1 MEIKMNVR
9 YIAFLVCLLSA
20 FQSHSQSRV
29 KPGDNPFLLGINVP
43 VDYAKVSPENLENC
57 TKRTFYDVISELSS
71 VKQQSSV
78 TFSNVFGALD
88 DIYNNITTASNNNY
102 MLYWVSTD
110 SIVRAKG
117 LSGYQLLDSLST
129 AIRSDKVLY
138 DKMLRFKS
146 SKDYAE
152 LKGHKK
158 NLVDEMILEFE
169 HSGVNLNDKDLL
181 KFKTLTKE
189 ISELSAAYSSNM
201 NSSREILT
209 LDEKGAKG
217 LPEAFKTNYKA
228 GEGKYEIP
236 IINATN
242 EIVMSNAAL
251 EATRKAY
258 YIKFYNRAADK
269 NLSILDSLV
278 KKRDELAKVMGY
290 PTFAAYSQVPKMAN
304 NPKIVW
310 QFINDLISR
319 SKEKAKSDIQ
329 VLENEK
335 KAEFKNQ
342 KNTQL
347 QPWDIAFYKNQI
359 LQKKYQVNSETVR
372 EYFPMDQCLK
382 GMFEIYQKLLG
393 LEFRK
398 VNNPSVWHEEVEFY
412 EVYEGE
418 KLKGRFYMDLY
429 PRPNKETW
437 FYGVNLTSGKST
449 EKGYEIPVAML
460 LGNFTKP
467 SKTQPSLLTQ
477 KELKTLFH
485 EFGHIMNMM
494 SYHGEFSSQANSKA
508 DFTESMSQ
516 LFENWLWDY
525 DVLSTFAK
533 HYKSGEVL
541 PKATFDN
548 MKKAKNVASG
558 LTAMQFLIR
567 CLYDMNLYDKYNPI
581 APVKTDQLWK
591 DIDKQLGLMNL
602 YVENT
607 HQQASWIHI
616 NTHPFYMY
624 GYLWSEVYAL
634 DMFTEFEK
642 NGLIDQK
649 TGIRYRELI
658 LANGT
663 QRDIVKAVEEFLGR
677 PSDNKAYIK
686 SLGL

>member
-1 MEIKMNVR
+1 MKPKMNVH
-9 YIAFLVCLLSA
+9 YIALLCCVLTT
-20 FQSHSQSRV
+20 FQSQCQTKS
-29 KPGDNPFLLGINVP
+29 DNPFLVDINVP
-43 VDYAKVSPENLENC
+43 VDYAKVSPKHLEDY
-57 TKRTFYDVISELSS
+57 TKRTFSDVKTMLADM
-71 VKQQSSV
+71 KQQSSV
-78 TFSNVFGALD
+78 TFSNVFGTLD
-88 DIYNNITTASNNNY
+88 DIYNKISTASNNHY

-110 SIVRAKG
+110 SIIREKG

-129 AIRSDKVLY
+129 GIRSDKVLY
-138 DKMLRFKS
+138 AKMLRYRS
-146 SKDYAE
+146 SNDYKE

-158 NLVDEMILEFE
+158 NLVDEMVLEFE
-169 HSGVNLNDKDLL
+169 RSGVNLNKKDLL
-181 KFKTLTKE
+181 KFKKLTQE
-189 ISELSAAYSSNM
+189 INDLSAAYSSNM
-201 NSSREILT
+201 NASREILT
-209 LDEKGAKG
+209 LDEQGAKG
-217 LPEAFKTNYKA
+217 LPDGFKANYKVA
-228 GEGKYEIP
+228 ENKYEIP
-236 IINATN
+236 IINSTN
-242 EIVMSNAAL
+242 EIVMSNAAI
-251 EATRKAY
+251 EETRKAY

-269 NLSILDSLV
+269 NLAILDSLV
-278 KKRDELAKVMGY
+278 KKRDQLAKVMGY
-290 PTFAAYSQVPKMAN
+290 PTFAAYSQVPKMAKD
-304 NPKIVW
+304 PETVW
-310 QFINDLISR
+310 HFIDDLISR
-319 SKEKAKSDIQ
+319 SKEKAKNDIQ
-329 VLENEK
+329 LLENEK
-335 KAEFKNQ
+335 KSK
-342 KNTQL
+342 L

-359 LQKKYQVNSETVR
+359 LQKKYQVNSEAVR
-372 EYFPMDQCLK
+372 EFFPMDQCLN
-382 GMFEIYQKLLG
+382 GMFAIYQKLLG

-398 VNNPSVWHEEVEFY
+398 VKNPSVWHEEVEFY
-412 EVYEGE
+412 EVYEGD

-449 EKGYEIPVAML
+449 ENGYEIPVAML

-494 SYHGEFSSQANSKA
+494 SYHGEFSSQANSKS

-558 LTAMQFLIR
+558 VTAMQFLIR
-567 CLYDMNLYDKYNPI
+567 CLYDMNLYDRYNPK
-581 APVKTDQLWK
+581 APVRTDQLWR
-591 DIDKQLGLMNL
+591 DIDKQLGLMNF

-624 GYLWSEVYAL
+624 GYLWSEVYAM

-642 NGLIDQK
+642 NGLTDQQ